1 MSPGISKTNF
11 LGSVTKTIESP
22 HTFHEKKIP
31 TFMYRFTFRRFVVT
45 EKHAEIPRK
54 DSVKSFFSTHI
65 GYFSVHNLAFPKTNG
80 TFSGTAAHVHSA
92 RISAYADQLHNV
104 VQTRIGDGSAE
115 ALRFQ

>member
-1 MSPGISKTNF
+1 M
-11 LGSVTKTIESP
+11 
-22 HTFHEKKIP
+22 
-31 TFMYRFTFRRFVVT
+31 
-45 EKHAEIPRK
+45 
-54 DSVKSFFSTHI
+54 
-65 GYFSVHNLAFPKTNG
+65 HNLAFPKTNG